1 MGGAGAGRGARS
13 WSEAW
18 PPASSL
24 VLCARPGAGCGRP
37 RNTTLG
43 GSWGTPAPVKSG
55 YPTRVGPRSG
65 AGEIQNSVCL
75 SPERPYFSLPC
86 GPRLDKAGLSK
97 ASFQKLQKCPGFL
110 EYFRK
115 AECLIPQTLLNGRQH
130 LMGVENGVQ
139 SLWGGAHGDYGLE

>member
-1 MGGAGAGRGARS
+1 MASCTFPSPVRPTWG
-13 WSEAW
+13 WVW
-18 PPASSL
+18 PPTQL
-24 VLCARPGAGCGRP
+24 DPGWVL
-37 RNTTLG
+37 
-43 GSWGTPAPVKSG
+43 GTPAPVKTG

-75 SPERPYFSLPC
+75 SPEHPYSSLRC

-115 AECLIPQTLLNGRQH
+115 AECLIPQTLLNERQH
-130 LMGVENGVQ
+130 LMGVEDGVQ